1 MTGGTQIV
9 RVWDLPT
16 RVFHWLV
23 VTLVVVAYVTSKLNW
38 MDWHT
43 RAGYTLL
50 TLVLFRILWGFF
62 GSDTAQ
68 FARFL
73 ASPRAAIQHLQHLFL
88 REPDQQVGHNAAG
101 GWMVMALLALLLGE
115 TLTGVYVL
123 NDVADEGP
131 LTELTPASIANAIT
145 ALHGFFWDA
154 LLAGAALHV
163 LAILLY
169 AIAKGHNLLRPMI
182 TGYKRLPAGVP
193 IPHTAGLLRALTLLG
208 CSALAAAAIARFV

>member
-1 MTGGTQIV
+1 MTDADRLI

-154 LLAGAALHV
+154 LLAAAALHV

-169 AIAKGHNLLRPMI
+169 AIAKGHNLLSPMI

-208 CSALAAAAIARFV
+208 CSALAVAAIARFV

>member
-50 TLVLFRILWGFF
+50 TLVLFRILWGFS

-68 FARFL
+68 FAHFL
-73 ASPRAAIQHLQHLFL
+73 ASPRAATQHLKHLFL
-88 REPDQQVGHNAAG
+88 REPDRQVGHNAAG
-101 GWMVMALLALLLGE
+101 GWMVMVLLALLLGE
-115 TLTGVYVL
+115 TLTGVYVI

-131 LTELTPASIANAIT
+131 LTELTPAPIANAIT

-154 LLAGAALHV
+154 LLAAAVLHV
-163 LAILLY
+163 LAILVY
-169 AIAKGHNLLRPMI
+169 AIAKGHNLLWPMI
-182 TGYKRLPAGVP
+182 TGYKRLPASVP
-193 IPHTAGLLRALTLLG
+193 IPHTAGLARALILLG
-208 CSALAAAAIARFV
+208 CSALAVAAIARFV

>member
-1 MTGGTQIV
+1 VTAADRIV

-23 VTLVVVAYVTSKLNW
+23 VTLVLAAYVTAKLNW

-50 TLVLFRILWGFF
+50 TLVLFRILWGFL

-73 ASPRAAIQHLQHLFL
+73 ASPRAAIQHLKHLLL
-88 REPDQQVGHNAAG
+88 REPDRQVGHNAAG
-101 GWMVMALLALLLGE
+101 GWMVMGLLALLLGE

-145 ALHGFFWDA
+145 ALHGFLWDA
-154 LLAGAALHV
+154 LLAAAVLHV
-163 LAILLY
+163 LAISVY
-169 AIAKGHNLLRPMI
+169 AIAKGHNLLWPMV
-182 TGYKRLPAGVP
+182 TGYKRLPANVP
-193 IPHTAGLLRALTLLG
+193 IPHMAGPLRALILLG
-208 CSALAAAAIARFV
+208 CSALAVAAIARFV

>member
-1 MTGGTQIV
+1 MTDADRLI

-23 VTLVVVAYVTSKLNW
+23 VTLVVVAYVTAKLNW

-73 ASPRAAIQHLQHLFL
+73 ASPRAATQHLKHLFV
-88 REPDQQVGHNAAG
+88 REPDRQVGHNAAG
-101 GWMVMALLALLLGE
+101 GLMVMVLLALLLAE
-115 TLTGVYVL
+115 TLTGVYVF

-131 LTELTPASIANAIT
+131 LTELTPAPIANAIT
-145 ALHGFFWDA
+145 ALHSFFWDA
-154 LLAGAALHV
+154 LLAAAVLHV
-163 LAILLY
+163 LAIIVY

-182 TGYKRLPAGVP
+182 TGYKRLPAGVA
-193 IPHTAGLLRALTLLG
+193 IPHTAGLLRALILLG
-208 CSALAAAAIARFV
+208 CSALAVTAIARFV

>member
-1 MTGGTQIV
+1 MTGADQIV

-73 ASPRAAIQHLQHLFL
+73 ASPRAATQHLKHLFL
-88 REPDQQVGHNAAG
+88 REPDRQVGHNAAG
-101 GWMVMALLALLLGE
+101 GWMVMVLLALLLGE
-115 TLTGVYVL
+115 TLTGVYVI

-131 LTELTPASIANAIT
+131 LTELTPAPIANAIT

-154 LLAGAALHV
+154 LLAAAVLHV
-163 LAILLY
+163 LAILVY
-169 AIAKGHNLLRPMI
+169 AIAKGHNLLWPMI
-182 TGYKRLPAGVP
+182 TGYKRLPASVP
-193 IPHTAGLLRALTLLG
+193 IPHTAGLARALILLG
-208 CSALAAAAIARFV
+208 CSALAVAAIARFV